1 MLMAK
6 ANSGPIEGFTQHVA
20 EEGQELT
27 KEQKAENW
35 ALGGADN
42 PYGQQGRSN
51 PLGFFAQDLAKQQ
64 IRNKYFERMEAQ
76 KESEWRSSYDSLKIS
91 NYNEEPKTEV
101 KKPKK
106 QVFYGDTGI
115 QDVKYE

>member
-42 PYGQQGRSN
+42 PY
-51 PLGFFAQDLAKQQ
+51 
-64 IRNKYFERMEAQ
+64 
-76 KESEWRSSYDSLKIS
+76 
-91 NYNEEPKTEV
+91 
-101 KKPKK
+101 
-106 QVFYGDTGI
+106 
-115 QDVKYE
+115 